1 MITKSKFIDLCREKI
16 SADVSFTETHNTLI
30 SDPSVIYYTCL
41 ECTDFDGK
49 TTYARYINDNDK
61 VTMQVHYADGWVDAN
76 SVFAFKRRIK
86 KATRKLHLFMRLRD
100 KLGNLPQTY
109 RLELAEQL
117 IGRCAPSVIHQF
129 IKELQKKY
137 PEQGTK

>member
-16 SADVSFTETHNTLI
+16 SNDVRFTETHDTMI
-30 SDPSVIYYTCL
+30 SDPSVIYYTRL

-49 TTYARYINDNDK
+49 TTYARYTNDSDK
-61 VTMQVHYADGWVDAN
+61 VTMQVHCADGWVDAN
-76 SVFAFKRRIK
+76 SVFAFKRHIK
-86 KATRKLHLFMRLRD
+86 KATRQLHYFMRLRNMA
-100 KLGNLPQTY
+100 GNLSQTY

-117 IGRCAPSVIHQF
+117 IGRCAPSAIQQF
-129 IKELQKKY
+129 IKELQKIY